1 MQIFVINLKEDI
13 ERRQSITKCLKEL
26 HLDFEIFNAI
36 KGKDI
41 DRPNNPLVYDK
52 DECLVKHNFL
62 SKTVMRGKL
71 SDGELG
77 CALSHLGVYQEIV
90 KRNLPGAII
99 LEDDFI
105 PSCDLNAVFSAAYK
119 VVPQADIISGYPLG
133 GGLRQ
138 SFFTVKQKI
147 NIKDFRVYRLG
158 VPGLDWFLNRRRR
171 APTSACYF
179 ISSEACKRLI
189 QLGFPVRFES
199 DVLMGMVA
207 FNKLKYFALT
217 PFCGTRLK
225 TSSSIGVH
233 GTYRFY

>member
-1 MQIFVINLKEDI
+1 MKIFVINLKEDV
-13 ERRQSITKCLKEL
+13 ERRQSITKHLNDL
-26 HLDFEIFNAI
+26 NLDFEIFDAV
-36 KGKDI
+36 KGKAVSRHD
-41 DRPNNPLVYDK
+41 NPLVYDK
-52 DECLVKHNFL
+52 DECKVRHNFL
-62 SKTVMRGKL
+62 SGATMRGKL

-90 KRNLPGAII
+90 KRNLDGAIV

-105 PSCDLNAVFSAAYK
+105 PTCDLKEVFSLAK
-119 VVPQADIISGYPLG
+119 DKIPNADIISGFYLG

-138 SFFTVKQKI
+138 GIYCLKKALGY
-147 NIKDFRVYRLG
+147 KDFKIFRLG

-171 APTSACYF
+171 VLTCACYY
-179 ISSEACKRLI
+179 ISNTACRKLI
-189 QLGFPVRFES
+189 ELGYPVRFES

-207 FNKLKYFALT
+207 FNKLKFYGIS

-225 TSSSIGVH
+225 IESSIGVH